1 MMSIDDPVALAVMEW
16 LSPQAGGRRSGPPS
30 WPYAATCDFLEED
43 MRHHPGHSESPGYTM
58 SIVLEPTEL
67 VSVTVWKVK
76 IDFLVRELVL
86 PCLWPGRYII
96 IREGGRVAAVAMITD
111 VLVEI
116 T

>member
-1 MMSIDDPVALAVMEW
+1 MTPWPWPSEW
-16 LSPQAGGRRSGPPS
+16 LSPQAGGRRNGPPS

-43 MRHHPGHSESPGYTM
+43 MRHHPGHSESPGFTM
-58 SIVLEPTEL
+58 L

>member
-1 MMSIDDPVALAVMEW
+1 M
-16 LSPQAGGRRSGPPS
+16 RRIC
-30 WPYAATCDFLEED
+30 AI
-43 MRHHPGHSESPGYTM
+43 HPGRSESPGYTM

>member
-1 MMSIDDPVALAVMEW
+1 
-16 LSPQAGGRRSGPPS
+16 
-30 WPYAATCDFLEED
+30 
-43 MRHHPGHSESPGYTM
+43 M

-96 IREGGRVAAVAMITD
+96 IREGGHSPPSP
-111 VLVEI
+111 
-116 T
+116 